1 MNYELSV
8 IIPVYNEEKT
18 ILKAIE
24 KLLGAF
30 KNNTSVQFIIVDD
43 GSTDQTVQLLKS
55 SSYLK
60 NDNFIFIFAPKNQG
74 KGAAIRLGLN
84 QAKGEYTIIQDADL
98 EYDPTDI
105 LKLLTKIKAEDLK
118 VVYGSRNLNKANK
131 TGAFHYYWGGR
142 AVTTIANILFGQKL
156 TDEPTCYKM
165 FRTDFLQSMPLTCRK
180 FEFCPEVTAL
190 VSLEKIR
197 IPELPISYNPRSLKE
212 GKKINWID
220 GLQAIWT
227 LIRLRFQIKNP
238 YLLAGLIFFS
248 ALSLYFLTWHHSF
261 SGYEGETAKAATQ
274 LLAGDYQ
281 IKRAGLGAV
290 LLYLP
295 FVLFFK
301 LLPLGDQFSQ
311 LSIVPIFYSAL
322 TVAIAFLVLWTL
334 TQKKSVSLVTALAV
348 SFASAIWPYAN
359 IGMEYQTTF
368 LLLILL
374 LALLK
379 WQQSQ
384 KNIIWVGLAYAYLA
398 ITKSYGVIFFL
409 PVIIFI
415 IVSLNSKNRIKQFLD
430 LKFSSQLFLPVVIL
444 YSAAL
449 GVNFLATGS
458 IFSAYSLGHEFQ
470 VWQWWEGFYGI
481 FFSAGK
487 SILLFN
493 PLLFVVIFYLVK
505 FYRRY
510 QPSALYVFT
519 TFLLLFLIT
528 APFSYWT
535 DETWGVRKLT
545 PALILLHLPLVIFFS
560 EVATKKKLTKII
572 VILFLLISAYVQFLG
587 AAYKYDRQLIFFR
600 QNNVDSLT
608 KIRYIPQFSHLYIN
622 QQFFSSYLSDKLFGQ
637 SKSFSYLE
645 TSWFRWLEPGKNDVV
660 FVKVDA
666 SLAEFEKPNIIW
678 LRLSVFKLAV
688 FWLGVLF
695 WIFISGIVLVNSHN
709 HHKLEN
715 RY

>member
-60 NDNFIFIFAPKNQG
+60 NDNFIFIFAPKNQC

-238 YLLAGLIFFS
+238 YLQRQHAVQPDLFPHARWP
-248 ALSLYFLTWHHSF
+248 AL
-261 SGYEGETAKAATQ
+261 
-274 LLAGDYQ
+274 
-281 IKRAGLGAV
+281 RLGR
-290 LLYLP
+290 LP
-295 FVLFFK
+295 RQER
-301 LLPLGDQFSQ
+301 LLPRLLHPRLELRGHSS
-311 LSIVPIFYSAL
+311 L
-322 TVAIAFLVLWTL
+322 LVRR
-334 TQKKSVSLVTALAV
+334 
-348 SFASAIWPYAN
+348 P
-359 IGMEYQTTF
+359 
-368 LLLILL
+368 
-374 LALLK
+374 
-379 WQQSQ
+379 
-384 KNIIWVGLAYAYLA
+384 GLADAR
-398 ITKSYGVIFFL
+398 G
-409 PVIIFI
+409 
-415 IVSLNSKNRIKQFLD
+415 
-430 LKFSSQLFLPVVIL
+430 
-444 YSAAL
+444 
-449 GVNFLATGS
+449 
-458 IFSAYSLGHEFQ
+458 
-470 VWQWWEGFYGI
+470 GI
-481 FFSAGK
+481 
-487 SILLFN
+487 
-493 PLLFVVIFYLVK
+493 
-505 FYRRY
+505 R
-510 QPSALYVFT
+510 
-519 TFLLLFLIT
+519 
-528 APFSYWT
+528 
-535 DETWGVRKLT
+535 
-545 PALILLHLPLVIFFS
+545 
-560 EVATKKKLTKII
+560 
-572 VILFLLISAYVQFLG
+572 
-587 AAYKYDRQLIFFR
+587 
-600 QNNVDSLT
+600 
-608 KIRYIPQFSHLYIN
+608 
-622 QQFFSSYLSDKLFGQ
+622 
-637 SKSFSYLE
+637 
-645 TSWFRWLEPGKNDVV
+645 PG
-660 FVKVDA
+660 DA
-666 SLAEFEKPNIIW
+666 
-678 LRLSVFKLAV
+678 R
-688 FWLGVLF
+688 
-695 WIFISGIVLVNSHN
+695 
-709 HHKLEN
+709 
-715 RY
+715 